1 MNNIYWYNHMFNQNI
16 FLRVTLLALFQR
28 GQMHTKEMY
37 TKNPLKTPVAV
48 NCYKIYSS
56 YLSAFCLAKFVFISH
71 ILVPVS
77 FVATFFSQY
86 LSDVFGCMPSL
97 RSHRVL

>member
-28 GQMHTKEMY
+28 GQMHTKEMH

-48 NCYKIYSS
+48 N
-56 YLSAFCLAKFVFISH
+56 
-71 ILVPVS
+71 
-77 FVATFFSQY
+77 
-86 LSDVFGCMPSL
+86 
-97 RSHRVL
+97 